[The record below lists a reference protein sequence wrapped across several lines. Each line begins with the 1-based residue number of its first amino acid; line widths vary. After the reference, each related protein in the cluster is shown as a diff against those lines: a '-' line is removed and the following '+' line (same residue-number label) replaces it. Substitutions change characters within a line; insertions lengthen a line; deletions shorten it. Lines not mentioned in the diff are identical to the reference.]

1 LSLLHIIYTNNL
13 LFILQL
19 ESRNDM
25 ISKIGLFS
33 FFASDGFQIKLCF
46 FLFLLIYIYSCYY
59 YCYCNWY

>member
-46 FLFLLIYIYSCYY
+46 FLLIYIYSCYY